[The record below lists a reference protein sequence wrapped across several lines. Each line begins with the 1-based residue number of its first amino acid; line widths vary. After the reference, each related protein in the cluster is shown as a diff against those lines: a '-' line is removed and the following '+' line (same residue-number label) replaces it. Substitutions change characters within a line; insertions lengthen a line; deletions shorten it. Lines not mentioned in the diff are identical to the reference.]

1 MPLNDKEVSMQVGT
15 PSGIGEGLAT
25 IQGSSANQT
34 EQVTR
39 QSQQQQETTLQE
51 NREPPPASGNI
62 GQNINT
68 TA

>member
-1 MPLNDKEVSMQVGT
+1 MQVGA
-15 PSGIGEGLAT
+15 PSGIAEGLAT

-39 QSQQQQETTLQE
+39 QTQQQQETTLQE
-51 NREPPPASGNI
+51 NREVPPASGNV